1 MLSIFM
7 LRDIITRSLKEDI
20 GSGDLTTQ
28 YAVPPEASGEARIFA
43 KQKGVI
49 CGLPVA
55 EAVFEVLDP
64 QVQCRRLVAE
74 GAQVEPGCPVFAVS
88 GSLRSILT
96 GERTALNFIQHLSG
110 IATKTAAWVKELEAY
125 PVRLADTRK
134 TTPGLRL
141 LEKYAVLTG
150 GGCNHRLALDGGILI
165 KENHIRA
172 AGGISAAVQA
182 IREKA
187 PFTLRIEI
195 EVTTL
200 AELEEALAAQPDLIL
215 LDNMDVE
222 MMRRAVEITAGR
234 TLLEASGNITFER
247 LREVAATGVDYI
259 SSGALTHS
267 FKSLDLS
274 LLIS

>member
-150 GGCNHRLALDGGILI
+150 GACNHRLALDGGILI

>member
-88 GSLRSILT
+88 RSLRSILT
-96 GERTALNFIQHLSG
+96 GERPALNFIQHLSG

-150 GGCNHRLALDGGILI
+150 GACNHRLALDGGILI

>member
-150 GGCNHRLALDGGILI
+150 GACNHRLALDGGILI

-247 LREVAATGVDYI
+247 LREVAATGVDHI